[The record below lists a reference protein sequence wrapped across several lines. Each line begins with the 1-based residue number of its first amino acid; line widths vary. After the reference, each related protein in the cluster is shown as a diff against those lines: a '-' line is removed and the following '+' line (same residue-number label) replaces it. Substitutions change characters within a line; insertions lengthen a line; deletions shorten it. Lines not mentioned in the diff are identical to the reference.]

1 MDTEMERN
9 LRKIAEAVDEK
20 VAHIVALSAIIASL
34 PETAKLDGQS
44 VKALAQKMVPMGFG
58 TTHLYGKAGNLV
70 SQILHQAA
78 EIDKSRQQ

>member
-1 MDTEMERN
+1 MDAEMERN

-20 VAHIVALSAIIASL
+20 LAHIVALSAIIASL

-44 VKALAQKMVPMGFG
+44 VKALAQTMMPMGFG
-58 TTHLYGKAGNLV
+58 TASLSGKAGNLV

-78 EIDKSRQQ
+78 EVEKSLQQ